1 MIWAALSIGL
11 LGGMH
16 CTVMCSPL
24 MMGVFA
30 RQKLALGFAAYQIG
44 RIITY
49 MLLGL
54 AMAFVGEGLSLIGLQ
69 NSVSIILAAFILYF
83 YVLPARFKFL
93 NAINKIESIPYQR
106 LKTGFK
112 KFIGRRDLFSRFSTG
127 MLNGLLP
134 CGLVYLALISSFATN
149 TVVDSVVF
157 MAIFGLGTLPW
168 IAGSVWLGKVTF
180 HKFDR
185 MTKRLK
191 PVLAFGLAV
200 FLLLRGL
207 EVQFIHVPMP
217 DFGQQNRSID
227 IPICGKG

>member
-11 LGGMH
+11 IGGMH

-30 RQKLALGFAAYQIG
+30 RQKLAFGFAAYQIG

-54 AMAFVGEGLSLIGLQ
+54 AMAFIGEGLSLIGWQ
-69 NSVSIILAAFILYF
+69 NSISIILAAFILYF
-83 YVLPARFKFL
+83 YVIPKRFRFL
-93 NAINKIESIPYQR
+93 DAINKIESIPYQR
-106 LKTGFK
+106 LKAGFK
-112 KFIGRRDLFSRFSTG
+112 KFIGRHDVFSRFSIG

-134 CGLVYLALISSFATN
+134 CGLVYLALISSFATE
-149 TVVDSVVF
+149 TVSDSVIF
-157 MAIFGLGTLPW
+157 MALFGLGTLPW
-168 IAGSVWLGKVTF
+168 IVGSVWLGKLTF
-180 HKFDR
+180 HKLNGF
-185 MTKRLK
+185 TKKLK
-191 PVLAFGLAV
+191 PVLAFGLAM

-217 DFGQQNRSID
+217 DFGQENQSIA